1 MPDFWRGRVG
11 TDAPVRAWNVVP
23 FRALVYAFVMDADSR
38 KIFGTLS
45 ESMCRYCFF
54 KKGAVY
60 NYNEVKY

>member
-54 KKGAVY
+54 K
-60 NYNEVKY
+60 ERCSIQLQ